1 MALEGLVDRIDAVL
15 PQTQCQACDYS
26 ACRPYAEAVASG
38 QAPIDRCHPGGQ
50 ETLESIA
57 NLVSVDPSPYLQGVL
72 DQYRPPTTVRIDLD
86 TCVGCVKCIQV
97 CPVDAIVGAPKQ
109 AHVVIAALCTG
120 CNLCIEPCPVDCI
133 EILPHDGGG
142 SNNDAMREQSRLRY
156 QAKQARMAR
165 ANQSKTENYLKAKQ
179 LIKRDLLV

>member
-57 NLVSVDPSPYLQGVL
+57 NLVSVDPSPYFA
-72 DQYRPPTTVRIDLD
+72 
-86 TCVGCVKCIQV
+86 GC
-97 CPVDAIVGAPKQ
+97 
-109 AHVVIAALCTG
+109 
-120 CNLCIEPCPVDCI
+120 
-133 EILPHDGGG
+133 
-142 SNNDAMREQSRLRY
+142 S
-156 QAKQARMAR
+156 
-165 ANQSKTENYLKAKQ
+165 
-179 LIKRDLLV
+179 